1 MQSLFNESIALMQF
15 LSNLGPQ
22 KMSMSFGV
30 HVVGWPFSTH
40 KRKEPVSTAWSPSM
54 AKMWSASKP
63 NDSIALYT
71 PSATIWL
78 ATSPSIVNFVANFT
92 MNFAMNFAMN
102 FGYQKK
108 TRHEKVKCT
117 SFVVVHIPKTPE
129 TLKTFLLKW

>member
-1 MQSLFNESIALMQF
+1 
-15 LSNLGPQ
+15 
-22 KMSMSFGV
+22 MSMSFGV

-78 ATSPSIVNFVANFT
+78 ATSPSIVNFAANFT

-108 TRHEKVKCT
+108 TDTKRSSVRALWW
-117 SFVVVHIPKTPE
+117 S
-129 TLKTFLLKW
+129 TFQRLQRLRRRCF